1 MVPENSALLT
11 AIIVDDE
18 INAINNL
25 KKLLGV
31 YCLSIKVIDTA
42 VGADSASLQINSLK
56 PDVLFLDISMP
67 RKNGF
72 ELLNMLTFMPL
83 IVFVTAHEKY
93 AINAIKASAVDFLLK
108 PVDVT
113 ELKKVEE
120 KLLQIYALRKSN
132 LNVGYTAMVG
142 NLVNML
148 HNPGMIK
155 RITLPDTNGYNIV
168 ELEDVLYLEG
178 DDNYTSFYLNK
189 QKKLIV
195 SKTLKEYE
203 SLLGDLGFFRIHK
216 SSIINL
222 IHLKNISKE
231 NGLDVIMSDGRAL
244 PVSRRRSSELFEKA
258 KQYLAR

>member
-1 MVPENSALLT
+1 MRDKKYLN

-18 INAINNL
+18 FNAITNL
-25 KKLLGV
+25 KKLLGI
-31 YCLSIKVIDTA
+31 YCPFIKVIDTA
-42 VGADSASLQINSLK
+42 VGADSAAILINSLK
-56 PDVLFLDISMP
+56 PDVVFLDIAMP

-120 KLLQIYALRKSN
+120 KLLQIQAIRKN
-132 LNVGYTAMVG
+132 TENEGYTAVVG

-148 HNPGMIK
+148 HNPGVIK
-155 RITLPDTNGYNIV
+155 KITLPDAQGYNIV
-168 ELEDVLYLEG
+168 ALEEVLYLEG
-178 DDNYTSFYLNK
+178 DDNYTSFFLNK
-189 QKKLIV
+189 NKKVIV

-203 SLLGDLGFFRIHK
+203 SLLSDLGFFRIHK

-222 IHLKNISKE
+222 LHLKNINKE
-231 NGLDVIMSDGRAL
+231 NGIDVVMSDGRKL
-244 PVSRRRSSELFEKA
+244 TVSRRRSTELLDKA
-258 KQYLAR
+258 RQYLT